1 MSSAANQL
9 GFANGWRPRSIESLR
24 GYTIRQ
30 LSQDLVAGLTVGLV
44 ALPLAMAFAIA
55 SGVPPQAG
63 LYTAVVAGFL
73 ISALGGSRTQIG
85 GPTGAFVV
93 IVAGI
98 VLKFGVDGLA
108 LVGIMAGVLLL
119 VMGFTGLGSAVKY
132 IPRPVTIGFTNGIA
146 LLIASTQIK
155 DFFGLNTPP
164 VPGDFLSRIRML
176 LHYAGTARWET
187 FAIAAGSLA
196 IILLWPLLT
205 KRVPGSIVAL
215 LLSTALVAVFHLPIE
230 TIGSKFGGIPQGFPR
245 FILPGFH
252 AAHILP
258 LLPSAF
264 TVALLAAVE
273 SLLSAVVAD
282 GMSGDRHNSNVEL
295 VAQGVANIA
304 SPLFGGIPATGAIA
318 RTATNIRSG
327 AQTPVAGMVHA
338 LTLLAILLVAAPLA
352 RFVPLATLAAVLFV
366 VAYNMGEWREIATI
380 LRLSKTDIAVWF
392 TTFALTVFADLTV
405 AVGVGM
411 TLAALLYIY
420 RIAETT
426 TVAPVTREYLEDGQ
440 AHILQDKDIPSNV
453 TILRIHGPFLF
464 GTTDKL
470 AEATRDLASFGDV
483 VILRLRNMTALD
495 ATGIHALEQF
505 SDRLHSAGKRL
516 LLCGARDQPS
526 RLISQSGFP
535 EHVGAENVLPHVQA
549 ALSRARGPGRLR
561 RDRPAT
567 GSRSRASAT
576 LTLCFTRLKS
586 IQEAQVKSL
595 LKLLAHIGRSFGISS
610 PSDNARR
617 DASWKQKQGVPT
629 SASPD
634 PGLNPP
640 LQDPVSK
647 IQQKNN
653 ADCLL
658 LQASCFLAGI
668 LKKLERSD
676 GRDVGSSILRSPVPD
691 PGSGR
696 AKPLI
701 PLPLQ

>member
-1 MSSAANQL
+1 V
-9 GFANGWRPRSIESLR
+9 ECLR
-24 GYTIRQ
+24 NYTLKQ
-30 LSQDLVAGLTVGLV
+30 FTHDLVAGLTVGLV

-98 VLKFGVDGLA
+98 VVKFGLGGLA
-108 LVGIMAGVLLL
+108 LVGIMAGILLL
-119 VMGFTGLGSAVKY
+119 VMGFTGLGTAVKY

-155 DFFGLNTPP
+155 DFLGLTTPP
-164 VPGDFLSRIRML
+164 VPSEFLTRIRML
-176 LHYAGTARWET
+176 VYHVGTTRWQT
-187 FAIAAGSLA
+187 VAVAVTSLA
-196 IILLWPLLT
+196 IVLLWPRLT
-205 KRVPGSIVAL
+205 KRVPGSIIAL
-215 LLSTALVAVFHLPIE
+215 LLSTAVVAGFRLPIE
-230 TIGSKFGGIPQGFPR
+230 TIGSKFGGIPQGFPH
-245 FILPGFH
+245 FALPNFQ

-282 GMSGDRHNSNVEL
+282 GMSGDHHNSNMEL

-327 AQTPVAGMVHA
+327 ALTPVAGMVHA

-366 VAYNMGEWREIATI
+366 VAYNMGEWREIGTI
-380 LRLSKTDIAVWF
+380 LRLSKTDIAVWI
-392 TTFALTVFADLTV
+392 TTFALTVLADLTV

-411 TLAALLYIY
+411 ALAALLYIY
-420 RIAETT
+420 RISETT

-464 GTTDKL
+464 GTTEKL
-470 AEATRDLASFGDV
+470 AEATKDLNQFGDV

-505 SDRLHSAGKRL
+505 SDRLHKVGKTL

-526 RLISQSGFP
+526 NLISRSDFLK
-535 EHVGAENVLPHVQA
+535 HVGAQNVLPHVQA
-549 ALSRARGPGRLR
+549 ALDRARQ
-561 RDRPAT
+561 
-567 GSRSRASAT
+567 
-576 LTLCFTRLKS
+576 
-586 IQEAQVKSL
+586 IQGDFEG
-595 LKLLAHIGRSFGISS
+595 IGREL
-610 PSDNARR
+610 ARELEHR
-617 DASWKQKQGVPT
+617 
-629 SASPD
+629 
-634 PGLNPP
+634 P
-640 LQDPVSK
+640 L
-647 IQQKNN
+647 
-653 ADCLL
+653 
-658 LQASCFLAGI
+658 
-668 LKKLERSD
+668 
-676 GRDVGSSILRSPVPD
+676 
-691 PGSGR
+691 
-696 AKPLI
+696 
-701 PLPLQ
+701 